1 MKKILLGLMLTWSC
15 TMFAADK
22 VVSFTFYG
30 KDVQVRFDNSRRVRV
45 KSGTNGELVRCLEW
59 LDGVT
64 YETVE
69 DCQRIKKELNLS
81 DWAYTNFLHKLAET
95 SLGKTNEAV
104 LMMAWMMD
112 LSDYNVGICKGKNGG
127 LRLLFLSDA
136 DLPNYHPMEVRGKV
150 FYAFQ
155 DSTLTTFRNYE
166 RLSTVGNP
174 VSFRKYGD
182 QKFGVNPTQP
192 ITVTS
197 KKNPDFSFTFRFN
210 QYMIDFFRSL
220 PTYIYDKDPQQRW
233 LIMAQTPLEEYL
245 QNSLVKDMKQKVAGM
260 KQQDA
265 IQQMIWWVQTGFE
278 NINENEKNVILSR
291 LVRDVLGLKVA
302 FINYPSHTAIAVSI
316 TDADVHGAYVVRS
329 GRHYVL
335 CDAAYDD
342 AKVGR
347 EMPSMS
353 GQKKIVTLLDH

>member
-1 MKKILLGLMLTWSC
+1 
-15 TMFAADK
+15 
-22 VVSFTFYG
+22 
-30 KDVQVRFDNSRRVRV
+30 
-45 KSGTNGELVRCLEW
+45 
-59 LDGVT
+59 
-64 YETVE
+64 
-69 DCQRIKKELNLS
+69 
-81 DWAYTNFLHKLAET
+81 
-95 SLGKTNEAV
+95 
-104 LMMAWMMD
+104 
-112 LSDYNVGICKGKNGG
+112 
-127 LRLLFLSDA
+127 
-136 DLPNYHPMEVRGKV
+136 
-150 FYAFQ
+150 
-155 DSTLTTFRNYE
+155 
-166 RLSTVGNP
+166 
-174 VSFRKYGD
+174 
-182 QKFGVNPTQP
+182 
-192 ITVTS
+192 
-197 KKNPDFSFTFRFN
+197 
-210 QYMIDFFRSL
+210 
-220 PTYIYDKDPQQRW
+220 
-233 LIMAQTPLEEYL
+233 
-245 QNSLVKDMKQKVAGM
+245 MKQKVAVM